1 MIKFIFLFVISLSTN
16 AALFDSLI
24 KALPDC
30 KPAESS
36 TTNNPLMIQP
46 KLTTRIVGIEKGKCK
61 LIKMMKEKLMET
73 CYLSSKEQNNI
84 KNSKSLAKAFAK
96 PGVCTKTQLS
106 L

>member
-1 MIKFIFLFVISLSTN
+1 MIKFAFLFLVSLSAN
-16 AALFDSLI
+16 AASFDSII

-36 TTNNPLMIQP
+36 TTNNPLMAQA
-46 KLTTRIVGIEKGKCK
+46 KLTTRIVGIDKGKCK

-73 CYLSSKEQNNI
+73 CYLNSREQNNI
-84 KNSKSLAKAFAK
+84 KNSRSLAKALAE
-96 PGVCTKTQLS
+96 PGVCTRTQMS